1 MKRPSELKRMSD
13 KALSKYRLD
22 LEDEAM
28 ALVAAIRIA
37 KREQRA
43 RRQKKKVRKAC
54 GKTTRMETLRPH
66 ATLQ

>member
-22 LEDEAM
+22 LEDEMMAM
-28 ALVAAIRIA
+28 VGQLRMA

-54 GKTTRMETLRPH
+54 GRTARMETLRPH

>member
-22 LEDEAM
+22 LEDEMMAM
-28 ALVAAIRIA
+28 LGQLRMAT
-37 KREQRA
+37 REQRA